1 LYFYSVYGLIVE
13 SEIAFP
19 ELPVLY
25 PDENRGA
32 TPGNESGN
40 GSEGAPDNRV
50 VVRRGEAARRKHGTS
65 FATETAGE
73 VFVAHENIGGFLMR
87 GGREILFA
95 CEAEA
100 DEGAVRLFLLGTAL
114 AVLLHQRGNLVLHAS
129 AVAVDGGAV
138 AFLGASGQGKSTTAA
153 ALHALGYDLVAD
165 DLVPVMLSG
174 ANTLE
179 HYARDRNNADKNVA
193 RPTVFPGFPQLKL
206 WPEAAAALHASQLHE
221 LHPHTTKRASRIS
234 EGFRDRPLP
243 LRRVFVLDSDA
254 EDVNAKD
261 VNVEDVARNVEGFP
275 HEYSCGG
282 DNARAALGAGV
293 IYDVEKASRIQ
304 LLGPREAC
312 MELVRHSYCFPMIDE
327 LRRENGAS
335 HLAQCAD
342 LAKRVAV
349 CRLRSRFADK
359 GLSALPDLAKLVL
372 EDLAADDFKSC
383 DFKS

>member
-1 LYFYSVYGLIVE
+1 MYFYSVYGLIVE
-13 SEIAFP
+13 SEIVFP
-19 ELPVLY
+19 ELPVLN
-25 PDENRGA
+25 PDESRGA
-32 TPGNESGN
+32 APGNEIGN
-40 GSEGAPDNRV
+40 GAEGAPGNRVFGNRV
-50 VVRRGEAARRKHGTS
+50 VVRRDEAARREHGTS

-73 VFVAHENIGGFLMR
+73 VFVAHKNIGGFLVR

-100 DEGAVRLFLLGTAL
+100 DAGAVRLFLLGTAL

-153 ALHALGYDLVAD
+153 ALHALGLDLVAD
-165 DLVPVMLSG
+165 DLVPVILSG

-179 HYARDRNNADKNVA
+179 HHPRDRNNSAQNVA

-206 WPEAAAALHASQLHE
+206 WPEAAAALHASQLHP
-221 LHPHTTKRASRIS
+221 LHPQTTKRASRIS
-234 EGFRDRPLP
+234 QGFRDQPLP
-243 LRRVFVLDSDA
+243 LRRVFVLDA
-254 EDVNAKD
+254 EVED
-261 VNVEDVARNVEGFP
+261 VNVEDAVGNVANAS
-275 HEYSCGG
+275 HEYSCEG
-282 DNARAALGAGV
+282 DNARVALGAGA
-293 IYDVEKASRIQ
+293 IDSVEKKESRIQ
-304 LLGPREAC
+304 LLTPREAC
-312 MELVRHSYCFPMIDE
+312 MELVRHSYCFPMIDA

-372 EDLAADDFKSC
+372 EDLAADDFKS
-383 DFKS
+383 